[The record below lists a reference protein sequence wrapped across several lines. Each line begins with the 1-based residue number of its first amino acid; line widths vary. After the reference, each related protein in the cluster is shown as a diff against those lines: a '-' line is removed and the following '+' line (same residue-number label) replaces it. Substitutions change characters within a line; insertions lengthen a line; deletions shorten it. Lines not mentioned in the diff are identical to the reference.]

1 MPTAIAA
8 LMSRTL
14 RTLRQGLS
22 LSWSTGMGR
31 SSSLCIDVATKA
43 GPGLRGECALFEPDC
58 GASMVRRIRG
68 KRPDGLAGPGAPVA
82 GVWAGAFGEI
92 GETKQEFAAG
102 VGAEAVEVV
111 PLQFEGFGVVAEG
124 ELDQGLGHFG
134 WHASG
139 GGGECGAARDSDAD
153 VVWGD
158 GDGAVHQRESLGP
171 EGDAVLGVALL
182 EELAGLEGF
191 AGAEPDEGL
200 GVVGSG
206 FESFGGGGEASG
218 KGGFV
223 ACESGEDVVA
233 DLEVEPGGGVLGV
246 GRRGGAEAQEDG
258 KSGGRV
264 QKLAFH
270 EVSLA
275 AGRGFGRRFRMNRRI
290 R

>member
-8 LMSRTL
+8 LMRRTL
-14 RTLRQGLS
+14 RALRQGLS

-43 GPGLRGECALFEPDC
+43 GPGLGRECALFEPDC

-68 KRPDGLAGPGAPVA
+68 KGLDGLAGPGPPVA
-82 GVWAGAFGEI
+82 GAGTGAFGEV
-92 GETKQEFAAG
+92 GEAEKEFAAG

-111 PLQFEGFGVVAEG
+111 LLQFMGFGVVAEG

-134 WHASG
+134 RHASG
-139 GGGECGAARDSDAD
+139 GGGEGGSTGDPDTD
-153 VVWGD
+153 VVGGD
-158 GDGAVHQRESLGP
+158 GDGAVHQREGLGP

-191 AGAEPDEGL
+191 AGAEPDEGF
-200 GVVGSG
+200 GVVGIGS
-206 FESFGGGGEASG
+206 ESLGGGGESAG
-218 KGGFV
+218 EGGFV
-223 ACESGEDVVA
+223 AGESGEDVVA
-233 DLEVEPGGGVLGV
+233 DLEVEAGGGVLGV
-246 GRRGGAEAQEDG
+246 GTGGGADAQEEG
-258 KSGGRV
+258 KGGGEE

-275 AGRGFGRRFRMNRRI
+275 SGSSFGRRFWMNRRI